1 MVFELNPDHVRDLPP
16 VVGTILE
23 EFVAALDQAMGPQ
36 LESVILFGSAAEG
49 RLRAT
54 SDVNLL
60 VIAREWTLEQL
71 DCARSPLRAG
81 RAAAGLTVMF
91 LKSSE
96 IHAAVESFAVKF
108 ADIKARHRVLL
119 GVSPFDSLEITRE
132 ASLRR
137 VQQVLLNLELRL
149 RERYVVDGDHEE
161 RLEQV
166 IADVTGPIRAS
177 AATLMGLQDGRT
189 RAPKAALEEIFADGS
204 RERCLREISAVHRGE
219 HLAAGATRT
228 LFADVLDLIADL
240 AAIGRNIPAAGQ

>member
-1 MVFELNPDHVRDLPP
+1 MAFEHHPDLLRDLPP
-16 VVGTILE
+16 AVVTILE
-23 EFVAALDQAMGPQ
+23 EFVAALDQALGPQ
-36 LESVILFGSAAEG
+36 LESAILFGSAAEG

-60 VIAREWTLEQL
+60 VIAREWTLAQL
-71 DCARSPLRAG
+71 DAARMPLRAG

-96 IHAAVESFAVKF
+96 LAAAVESFAVKF
-108 ADIKARHRVLL
+108 ADIKARHRVLR

-149 RERYVVDGDHEE
+149 RERYVVDGDQEE
-161 RLEQV
+161 RLEHI

-177 AATLMGLQDGRT
+177 AAALLALQDGRVRT
-189 RAPKAALEEIFADGS
+189 PKAALEEIFPAHS
-204 RERCLREISAVHRGE
+204 QEPCLRAISAVHRGE
-219 HLAAGATRT
+219 HLPPGATRG
-228 LFADVLDLIADL
+228 LFADVLSLIADL
-240 AAIGRNIPAAGQ
+240 AAIGREIH